1 MNYELSAS
9 AKRAHQQRIIDHEA
23 EQEKQA
29 HYQQMRDQRN
39 AETRK
44 QYLGGLEA
52 RKVEEAKLRN
62 LEIDAEL
69 QPRKQFL
76 QREWLANQPGKTS
89 IDFEKAAWPHL
100 RENLIVERD
109 ELARQA
115 TIAEGRASGR
125 YAL

>member
-1 MNYELSAS
+1 MSYELSPQ
-9 AKRAHQQRIIDHEA
+9 AKSEQQHRIANHDA

-29 HYQQMRDQRN
+29 RYQQMRDQRN

-115 TIAEGRASGR
+115 TIAEGRASGL
-125 YAL
+125 YSL